1 MKVCMDEQQQAVTI
15 MKCVWTQKVSLL
27 IDGELERAEARE
39 VERHLD
45 ACADCREAQSDFLL
59 LRRQITAYQIDV
71 DAFAEHRALKNILA
85 AGASGAKLEKERSNA
100 SSRRRG
106 EGFAGVFGM
115 PRLSPVGLAAL
126 LLLLVGVAVGVVSLV
141 NTRRSSS
148 EIAHTVP
155 TPAPTGDVRHNSN
168 DQTQPAPPAA
178 PNNSTTGTN
187 DGGETVARNDRKGT
201 GGVPAKPENLRATTE
216 GKRARVP
223 RVESAS
229 NKVKKESSPTFNNS
243 QLDVPAGE
251 ETANNN
257 AGTVDNSVG
266 IIEASDEGDDLLTR
280 RAQDVTNDSKT
291 ARHVE
296 QAQLL
301 LRSFRNARV
310 ADAGRRASSDLAYD
324 KRQSKKLLY
333 QNIVLRREAA
343 SRGNL
348 PVESLL
354 DSLEPILIDIANLP
368 DRPAPEDVREINER
382 MRRKNLVAMLQI
394 SSVES
399 ASARSYQ

>member
-1 MKVCMDEQQQAVTI
+1 

-27 IDGELERAEARE
+27 IDGELERADARE

-45 ACADCREAQSDFLL
+45 TCGDCREAQADFLS
-59 LRRQITAYQIDV
+59 LRRQIADYRVDL
-71 DAFAEHRALKNILA
+71 DAFARQRALKSILA
-85 AGASGAKLEKERSNA
+85 SGASGAKLENNGGA
-100 SSRRRG
+100 ASRRRRV
-106 EGFAGVFGM
+106 ERFAGVLGM
-115 PRLSPVGLAAL
+115 PRLSPAGLAAL
-126 LLLLVGVAVGVVSLV
+126 LLLLVGVAAGIVSFI
-141 NTRRSSS
+141 NTRRPAAD
-148 EIAHTVP
+148 IANIVP
-155 TPAPTGDVRHNSN
+155 ATTTPAGEARGDSN
-168 DQTQPAPPAA
+168 RNAQPAPAA
-178 PNNSTTGTN
+178 TPNDAKAGVNN
-187 DGGETVARNDRKGT
+187 GGETLAGNKQRQAGR
-201 GGVPAKPENLRATTE
+201 
-216 GKRARVP
+216 
-223 RVESAS
+223 ESAQGANRGAKIDQAREGRRPRGIES
-229 NKVKKESSPTFNNS
+229 ARNKVKQPSPALSEPRVNVAVAETAGNNVEAIDNGVGPFESS
-243 QLDVPAGE
+243 DA
-251 ETANNN
+251 
-257 AGTVDNSVG
+257 
-266 IIEASDEGDDLLTR
+266 GDDLLTR

-310 ADAGRRASSDLAYD
+310 ADTGRRASSDIAYD

-368 DRPAPEDVREINER
+368 DNPAPADVREINER
-382 MRRKNLVAMLQI
+382 MRRKNLVAMLQV

-399 ASARSYQ
+399 ASARSY

>member
-1 MKVCMDEQQQAVTI
+1 MKRQQAVTT
-15 MKCVWTQKVSLL
+15 MKCVWAQKVSLL
-27 IDGELERAEARE
+27 IDGELDRAEARE
-39 VERHLD
+39 VEQHL
-45 ACADCREAQSDFLL
+45 ASCGDCREAQADFLS
-59 LRRQITAYQIDV
+59 LRRQIADYQIEL
-71 DAFAEHRALKNILA
+71 DAFARQRALKTILV
-85 AGASGAKLEKERSNA
+85 GGAKREAVVDARA
-100 SSRRRG
+100 GSRRRG
-106 EGFAGVFGM
+106 ERFAGVFGM
-115 PRLSPVGLAAL
+115 PRLSRVGLAAL
-126 LLLLVGVAVGVVSLV
+126 LLLLVGVAVGIVSL
-141 NTRRSSS
+141 TTARRPPV
-148 EIAHTVP
+148 EIAKAKP
-155 TPAPTGDVRHNSN
+155 MPA
-168 DQTQPAPPAA
+168 PAA
-178 PNNSTTGTN
+178 PNNSTASAN
-187 DGGETVARNDRKGT
+187 NGGELAAGRDREAIAGRDPEETGEALATGASKPTTIKRGNERAPRIENAR
-201 GGVPAKPENLRATTE
+201 
-216 GKRARVP
+216 
-223 RVESAS
+223 
-229 NKVKKESSPTFNNS
+229 NKVKKSPASPRFD
-243 QLDVPAGE
+243 QPRVGVPVA

-257 AGTVDNSVG
+257 GGAVDNGVSA
-266 IIEASDEGDDLLTR
+266 IEASDASDELLTR
-280 RAQDVTNDSKT
+280 RVRDVTNDSKT

-368 DRPAPEDVREINER
+368 DKPAPADVKQISER

-399 ASARSYQ
+399 ASARSY

>member
-1 MKVCMDEQQQAVTI
+1 

-27 IDGELERAEARE
+27 IDGELDRAEARE

-45 ACADCREAQSDFLL
+45 TCGDCREAQADFLS
-59 LRRQITAYQIDV
+59 LRRQIADYRIDL
-71 DAFAEHRALKNILA
+71 DAFAGQRALKRILA
-85 AGASGAKLEKERSNA
+85 AGASGGKIETGKDKA
-100 SSRRRG
+100 SSRRGR
-106 EGFAGVFGM
+106 GFAGVFGM

-126 LLLLVGVAVGVVSLV
+126 LLLVGVVAVGIISLT
-141 NTRRSSS
+141 NSRRPSADVAKTS
-148 EIAHTVP
+148 P
-155 TPAPTGDVRHNSN
+155 TPARPIATNEVPKDSTAGK
-168 DQTQPAPPAA
+168 
-178 PNNSTTGTN
+178 NN
-187 DGGETVARNDRKGT
+187 GGEAIAGNNQKQTGEQTGEVAGKAGGT
-201 GGVPAKPENLRATTE
+201 SVTGERRRVRA
-216 GKRARVP
+216 P
-223 RVESAS
+223 RVAGAGE
-229 NKVKKESSPTFNNS
+229 KVKKSAPA
-243 QLDVPAGE
+243 LKRLPVDVPVA
-251 ETANNN
+251 ETARNNG
-257 AGTVDNSVG
+257 ATLDGGASTL
-266 IIEASDEGDDLLTR
+266 EASDTGDDLLTR
-280 RAQDVTNDSKT
+280 RARDVADDSKT

-310 ADAGRRASSDLAYD
+310 SEAGRRASSDLAYD

-368 DRPAPEDVREINER
+368 DKPAPEDVRAINER

-399 ASARSYQ
+399 ASAARGY